1 MSIVIEKFP
10 NTENVLAVRDNRY
23 TYRYLD
29 MWGDCQKYILDG
41 TKAKDDTT
49 SNPLDFTITATGTS
63 PVTWS
68 LLPDAAVLIT
78 TAGTEY
84 AGDNIQVNGSIFQLS
99 AGKPV
104 YFGIKCSISDAT
116 QSDFLVGLCGIDTT
130 LTAAS
135 AAHAINVGAGGVFFS
150 KLDGSTTVAFKSYA
164 TSAETATANSGTA
177 MDTSAHVY
185 EIYWDGTTAFGY
197 IDNALVGTFTSGLPS
212 VVLTPSICFR
222 AGEAVAKSMTVNWMK
237 AFQVRG

>member
-29 MWGDCQKYILDG
+29 MFGDCQKHIIDG

-49 SNPLDFTITATGTS
+49 SNPLDFVITATNTA

-68 LLPDAAVLIT
+68 VLADSSFLIT
-78 TAGTEY
+78 TAATEY
-84 AGDNIQVNGSIFQLS
+84 SGDNIQVNGSIFQLS
-99 AGKPV
+99 ANKPA
-104 YFGIKCSISDAT
+104 YFGIKAAISDAT
-116 QSDFLVGLCGIDTT
+116 QSDFLVGLCGVDTT

-135 AAHAINVGAGGVFFS
+135 AAHAIGVGAGGLFFS
-150 KLDGSTTVAFKSYA
+150 KLDGSTTVAFKAYA

-185 EIYWDGTTAFGY
+185 EIFWDGTTAFGY

-212 VVLTPSICFR
+212 VVLTPSISFR
-222 AGEAVAKSMTVNWMK
+222 AGEAGAKTMTVSWMRT
-237 AFQVRG
+237 FQVRG